1 MGSVLPISSG
11 AMGERQGLGFWVEF
25 FCLFLHFAHFI
36 FCLRLFVGTV
46 PWNTDTLRR
55 HQLWGD
61 TDLGPFCCPLVGV
74 PWSQA
79 QNRAILEA
87 IFSLNKSCQVS
98 SPWKTSAYQHHA
110 VCMLTAGKDSSSH
123 SVKEISFS
131 PSYSVPSLNNVP
143 NVQFLP
149 FHSRNHYPSRK

>member
-79 QNRAILEA
+79 QNRAILED

-131 PSYSVPSLNNVP
+131 PSYSVSSLNNVP